1 MVLDCMIKTA
11 KGVAVTAA
19 ALPPSLLP
27 LPTIKTL
34 VNSKDHPITCH
45 AGTEGEQ
52 RYSSTHS

>member
-1 MVLDCMIKTA
+1 MIKTA